1 MTRIFDRTGEIEQY
15 QDFLKYYFILKYR
28 LRMGKKSILLKLK
41 KLNKDTYCDIFVSPP
56 VTE

>member
-1 MTRIFDRTGEIEQY
+1 M
-15 QDFLKYYFILKYR
+15 
-28 LRMGKKSILLKLK
+28 RMGKKSILLKLK